1 MFLGQ
6 IAAQLS
12 PGDFLQAGADSQ
24 CKPVFA
30 TGEGKLP
37 SLAIIMKMSNKQHLM
52 GKIAARDVL
61 PLKFTEL
68 LRCFEFFK
76 KLHLLLHLAM
86 NKFLAGLLK
95 LYNC

>member
-1 MFLGQ
+1 MFCGQ

-30 TGEGKLP
+30 MGEGRLP
-37 SLAIIMKMSNKQHLM
+37 RMALIMEMFNEQHLM
-52 GKIAARDVL
+52 GKVAARDVL
-61 PLKFTEL
+61 LLKFAEF

-76 KLHLLLHLAM
+76 KLHLLPHLA
-86 NKFLAGLLK
+86 
-95 LYNC
+95 

>member
-1 MFLGQ
+1 MFCGQ

-30 TGEGKLP
+30 MGEGRLP
-37 SLAIIMKMSNKQHLM
+37 RMAIIMEMFNEQHLM

-61 PLKFTEL
+61 L
-68 LRCFEFFK
+68 L
-76 KLHLLLHLAM
+76 
-86 NKFLAGLLK
+86 
-95 LYNC
+95 

>member
-30 TGEGKLP
+30 QCEGKLP
-37 SLAIIMKMSNKQHLM
+37 NTAIIIEMFEKQHLM

-61 PLKFTEL
+61 LLKFAEL

-76 KLHLLLHLAM
+76 KLDLLPHLA
-86 NKFLAGLLK
+86 
-95 LYNC
+95 

>member
-1 MFLGQ
+1 MFCGQ

-30 TGEGKLP
+30 MGEGRLP
-37 SLAIIMKMSNKQHLM
+37 RMALIMEMFNEQHLM
-52 GKIAARDVL
+52 GKVAARDVL
-61 PLKFTEL
+61 LLKFAEL

-76 KLHLLLHLAM
+76 KLHLLPHLA
-86 NKFLAGLLK
+86 
-95 LYNC
+95 